1 MITETVAIIVVI
13 GTHERTIAV
22 RTRKAKNKISSILSN
37 PTVLVHK
44 TLDNRTNVRN
54 ASKQTI
60 GNQKTIMIDTP
71 TKSSQLKEAQVEVV
85 EEVVDEVETDQAKPH
100 LISSSLRLQTTR
112 ILKSQ
117 DGLNM
122 CLKKMSS

>member
-37 PTVLVHK
+37 LTDLVHK

-54 ASKQTI
+54 VSKHKTPE
-60 GNQKTIMIDTP
+60 GNLEKF
-71 TKSSQLKEAQVEVV
+71 
-85 EEVVDEVETDQAKPH
+85 
-100 LISSSLRLQTTR
+100 
-112 ILKSQ
+112 
-117 DGLNM
+117 
-122 CLKKMSS
+122 